1 MSTTESF
8 ISHLVELRERLI
20 RIVIGIVLTFI
31 LLFPFA
37 DHIYT
42 MLAEPLLASLPSGGQ
57 MIATEVTTPFFVPM
71 KVAMLA
77 AFIIALPHSL
87 YQAWAFVSPGL
98 YTHERRFIM
107 PLVAASTVLFLL
119 GMAFAYFLVFPVVFG
134 FITGYAPDGVAVMTD
149 IGRYLDFVITLF
161 IAFGLAFE
169 VPIAVIVLVAAGMV
183 RVSTLR
189 EIRSYVIVG
198 AFVLGAIFTPPDVV
212 SQFMLAIPLWMLYEV
227 GVFLGGFIEKRKAL
241 DEVA

>member
-31 LLFPFA
+31 VLFPFA

-134 FITGYAPDGVAVMTD
+134 FIT
-149 IGRYLDFVITLF
+149 
-161 IAFGLAFE
+161 
-169 VPIAVIVLVAAGMV
+169 
-183 RVSTLR
+183 
-189 EIRSYVIVG
+189 
-198 AFVLGAIFTPPDVV
+198 
-212 SQFMLAIPLWMLYEV
+212 
-227 GVFLGGFIEKRKAL
+227 
-241 DEVA
+241 